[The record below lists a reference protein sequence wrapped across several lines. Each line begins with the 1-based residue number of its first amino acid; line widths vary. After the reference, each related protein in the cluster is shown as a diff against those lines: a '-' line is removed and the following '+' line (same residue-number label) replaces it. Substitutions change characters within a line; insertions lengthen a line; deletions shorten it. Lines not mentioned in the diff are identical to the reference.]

1 MEKTCVKD
9 ENLLKTFNQLFQP
22 LLDALNAIYK
32 LHHRNILPQMDRSL
46 TGHRQGLF
54 WSILEENFESIER
67 LYKAYY
73 IAFDDVQNK
82 LEEFCR
88 THALIQEAMLKVQ
101 EDLAHLYPI
110 TQLNCANQRLLR

>member
-1 MEKTCVKD
+1 
-9 ENLLKTFNQLFQP
+9 
-22 LLDALNAIYK
+22 LDALTAIYK
-32 LHHRNILPQMDRSL
+32 LHQRNILPQMVKCL